1 MNLKKLKKVFCLALS
16 AFMLFGEAG
25 NVTTLAAET
34 EIAQEQTVE
43 ETETATEETTEVTEE
58 TTAEEATEVTEEVEE
73 TATEE
78 ATEEVEETET
88 EEVTEEVE
96 ETETEEATEEVEETE
111 TEEATEEVEETET
124 EDATEDEDMELV
136 EASIVG
142 TLRDSATYTYST
154 TGYGNYLVAFTATK
168 NGYVTFNV
176 KGLTQLASY
185 SDVRVMR
192 STTASYENYLTDT
205 YDVKYGTTTTL
216 PTIGVKAGTTYY
228 LYGYLGYVSGGS
240 TKKVQFTSSF
250 TADENWEKET
260 NDTIGTAS
268 AISVNKDY
276 KGTLSESGDDDY
288 YKFTLSE
295 AGYVSVNLKHN
306 ALADVTS
313 NFYEVKLL
321 SADGSYTYTYF
332 YSTGAETSKN
342 GIKIGLE
349 KGSYGIKVSSYNWDA
364 GIYTLNVNFKAASNW
379 EKENNGDTN
388 VATKIS
394 LNKEY
399 NGTFTTYNDEDYYKF
414 TLDADGY
421 IVINFKH
428 ASTGDTNNFGTV
440 YLKDKNGNDIT
451 SLKSV
456 GTSKSVSS
464 EKCGLKKG
472 TYYLYLNPAYN
483 CTSTPYTFK
492 VSYTKSDNWEKENNG
507 DVSAATKIDLGKDY
521 NGTTRV
527 NGGYDYDY
535 YKFTLEDKTWVNL
548 SFSHASTGST
558 DTQWSVYLVDKS
570 GKSISKDANGD
581 YIGGYLSVKGT
592 QTYAS
597 MGNIRLAKG
606 TYYIKIYGSSSSEP
620 YKLNVSKAKIK
631 TPKISSVKSA
641 SYNSIKVKWKAVAG
655 ADQYYVYRST
665 SKDGSYKKVKT
676 LEAGSTSYT
685 DKKLTTG
692 KKYYYKLK
700 CSGTTNKKTTSGY
713 SEVKGAKPVP
723 ATPKVTLASSK
734 KNQMKVSWKQISGAT
749 GYEVWRTDKK
759 DGKYSKLTTISKAK
773 TVTYTDKKAKSGKT
787 YYYKV
792 RAYKTVNGKKVYSS
806 YSSVVS
812 KKTK

>member
-43 ETETATEETTEVTEE
+43 KTETATEETTEVTEE
-58 TTAEEATEVTEEVEE
+58 TTTEEATEVTEEVEE
-73 TATEE
+73 TVTEE
-78 ATEEVEETET
+78 A
-88 EEVTEEVE
+88 TEEVE

-124 EDATEDEDMELV
+124 EEATEDEEMELV
-136 EASIVG
+136 EASVVG
-142 TLRDSATYTYST
+142 TLRDSATYTYTT
-154 TGYGNYLVAFTATK
+154 TGYGYYMVAFTASK
-168 NGYVTFNV
+168 NGYVTFSA

-185 SDVRVMR
+185 SDVRLMR
-192 STTASYENYLTDT
+192 STTASYENYITDS
-205 YDVKYGTTTTL
+205 YDIKYGTTTTL

-228 LYGYLGYVSGGS
+228 LYGYLGPLSGLQR
-240 TKKVQFTSSF
+240 KVQFTSSF

-268 AISVNKDY
+268 SISVNKDY
-276 KGTLSESGDDDY
+276 KGTLTTRNDKDY

-295 AGYVSVNLKHN
+295 AGYVSLNLKHN
-306 ALADVTS
+306 ALSDVTS
-313 NFYEVKLL
+313 DFYRVELL
-321 SADGSYTYTYF
+321 SADGSYSYTYF
-332 YSTGAETSKN
+332 YSTGAETSKD
-342 GIKIGLE
+342 GIKIGLD
-349 KGSYGIKVSSYNWDA
+349 KGSYVVKVTSSSLDT
-364 GIYTLNVNFKAASNW
+364 GIYTLKANFKAASNW
-379 EKENNGDTN
+379 EKENNADSNT
-388 VATKIS
+388 ATKIS
-394 LNKEY
+394 VNKEY
-399 NGTFTTYNDEDYYKF
+399 NGTFTDYDDTDYYKF

-421 IVINFKH
+421 IVVNFKH
-428 ASTGDTNNFGTV
+428 ASTGNTDNFGTA
-440 YLKDKNGNDIT
+440 YIKDKNGNEIT
-451 SLKSV
+451 YLKSV

-472 TYYLYLNPAYN
+472 TYYLQMDAAYYS
-483 CTSTPYTFK
+483 TTTPYTIK
-492 VSYTKSDNWEKENNG
+492 VSYTESAYWEKENNG
-507 DVSAATKIDLGKDY
+507 DVSAATKMSLGKDY

-527 NGGYDYDY
+527 NTYDYDY

-570 GKSISKDANGD
+570 GNSISKDARGK
-581 YIGGYLSVKGT
+581 YIGGSLYVKGT
-592 QTYAS
+592 ETYS
-597 MGNIRLAKG
+597 SLGNIQLAKG
-606 TYYIKIYGSSSSEP
+606 TYYIRVGGSSSSEP
-620 YKLNVSKAKIK
+620 YKVNVSKAKIK
-631 TPKISSVKSA
+631 TPTISSVKSA

-655 ADQYYVYRST
+655 ADEYYVYRST

-700 CSGTTNKKTTSGY
+700 CSGTTNKKTTSGF
-713 SEVKGAKPVP
+713 SKVKSAKPVP
-723 ATPKVTLASSK
+723 ATPKVSLSSSK
-734 KNQMKVSWKQISGAT
+734 KKQMKVSWKKISGAT
-749 GYEVWRTDKK
+749 GYEVYRADKK